1 MRLDLSDWLVIGLY
15 FLISAAIGLAYTRRA
30 SRSLADYFVS
40 GRSLPWWLAGTSMVA
55 TTFAADTPL
64 VVAGLVSKYGVAG
77 NWLWWNGAISGVL
90 TVFFFS
96 RLWRRAG
103 VLTDVEFAEL
113 RYGGR
118 PAAALRGFRALYL
131 AIPVNL
137 IIMGWVT
144 RAMADVLQIS
154 LNVNAWRAA
163 ILLLAIT
170 AVYSMLSGLWGVIV
184 TDVFQ
189 FVLAMGGTILLAILA
204 VNSVGGLDV
213 LIEKTTS
220 HFGSTAAAFGVLP
233 PLDQSWLPVSTLMIW
248 LSVQWW
254 AAWYPGQEPGG
265 GGYVV
270 QRILSAKDE
279 RHGLL
284 ATLWFTI
291 AHYALRPWPWIL
303 VGFVGLI
310 SYPGLANPE
319 HGYVRVMVDVLPS
332 PFKGLLLAAFAAAY
346 MSTISTHLNWGA
358 SYLVNDVY
366 LRFIKPT
373 ASPRAQLIASRLA
386 TGLMM
391 LGSLIV
397 MSVLSSVEQGW
408 KLLIGLGAG
417 TGLVFILRWYWW
429 RVNAWSEISA
439 MVTSFVTSLVMASQ
453 GYDLLNPSSSGYA
466 KSMLVT
472 VLITTVVWITVTLLT
487 APESAATL
495 DRFYRQVR
503 PGGPG
508 WRMVSRRLGFG
519 DDPIPGGALSW
530 INWVAGVASV
540 YCAVFAVGAF
550 LTGSPGAGAVYTS
563 IAIGA
568 FALIQRNLRA
578 DQQLVASVDR
588 SRGHN
593 LGFTASR
600 EVGDLPDSPRK
611 LG

>member
-1 MRLDLSDWLVIGLY
+1 MKLLLSDWLIVALY
-15 FLISAAIGLAYTRRA
+15 FLISAGIGLAYTRKA

-64 VVAGLVSKYGVAG
+64 AVAGFVAKYGVAG
-77 NWLWWNGAISGVL
+77 NWLWWNGAFSGVL
-90 TVFFFS
+90 TVFFFA

-118 PAAALRGFRALYL
+118 PAAVLRGFRALYL
-131 AIPVNL
+131 ALPINL

-144 RAMADVLQIS
+144 RAMVTILEVTLQ
-154 LNVNAWRAA
+154 VNPWRAA
-163 ILLLAIT
+163 ILLFGVT
-170 AVYSMLSGLWGVIV
+170 ALYSVFSGLWGVIV
-184 TDVFQ
+184 TDAFQ
-189 FVLAMGGTILLAILA
+189 FVVAMGGTILLAVLA
-204 VNSVGGLDV
+204 VESVGGLSV
-213 LIEKTTS
+213 LVEKS
-220 HFGSTAAAFGVLP
+220 AAHFGSADAAFGVLP
-233 PLDQSWLPVSTLMIW
+233 ATDQAWLPLSTLLIF
-248 LSVQWW
+248 LGVQWW

-310 SYPGLANPE
+310 RYPGLANPE
-319 HGYVRVMVDVLPS
+319 EGYVRVMVDVLPS

-366 LRFIKPT
+366 LRFLRPN
-373 ASPRAQLIASRLA
+373 ASRRAQVLASRLA
-386 TGLMM
+386 TAVLMVC
-391 LGSLIV
+391 SLIV
-397 MSVLSSVEQGW
+397 MSFLSSVEQGW
-408 KLLIGLGAG
+408 KILIGLGAG

-429 RVNAWSEISA
+429 RINAWSEISA
-439 MVTSFVTSLVMASQ
+439 MVASFVTSILLAQ
-453 GYDLLNPSSSGYA
+453 FGYTLDDLSRPTYA
-466 KSMLVT
+466 ITMLIT
-472 VLITTVVWITVTLLT
+472 VGVTTVVWLAVTYAT

-495 DRFYRQVR
+495 DTFYRRVR

-508 WRMVSRRLGFG
+508 WRPVSSRLGFAG
-519 DDPIPGGALSW
+519 DTIPGGALSW
-530 INWVAGVASV
+530 VNWLAGLASV
-540 YCAVFAVGAF
+540 YCAVVALGSL
-550 LTGSPGAGAVYTS
+550 LTGSTLKGVLYAAGAMV
-563 IAIGA
+563 A

-578 DQQLVASVDR
+578 DAQLAASVDR
-588 SRGHN
+588 SDGGH
-593 LGFTASR
+593 LG
-600 EVGDLPDSPRK
+600 LRK
-611 LG
+611 SAT

>member
-1 MRLDLSDWLVIGLY
+1 MHLNLVDWLVIAAY
-15 FLISAAIGLAYTRRA
+15 FAISAAIGFAYTRRA
-30 SRSLADYFVS
+30 SGSLDEYFVS

-64 VVAGLVSKYGVAG
+64 AVAGFVAKYGVAG
-77 NWLWWNGAISGVL
+77 NWLWWNGAFSGVL

-131 AIPVNL
+131 ALPINL

-144 RAMADVLQIS
+144 RAMVTILQVTLDV
-154 LNVNAWRAA
+154 NPWRAA
-163 ILLLAIT
+163 IILFGVT
-170 AVYSMLSGLWGVIV
+170 ALYSVFSGLWGVVV
-184 TDVFQ
+184 TDAFQ
-189 FVLAMGGTILLAILA
+189 FVIAMGGTILLAVLA
-204 VNSVGGLDV
+204 VGSVGGLDALTAQV
-213 LIEKTTS
+213 AA
-220 HFGSTAAAFGVLP
+220 HFGSADAAFGVLP
-233 PLDQSWLPVSTLMIW
+233 PLNQAWLPLSTLLIF

-310 SYPGLANPE
+310 RYPGLANPE
-319 HGYVRVMVDVLPS
+319 EGYVRVMVDVLPS

-366 LRFIKPT
+366 LRFIRPA
-373 ASPRAQLIASRLA
+373 ASPRAQVFASRFA
-386 TGLMM
+386 TVLLMVC
-391 LGSLIV
+391 SLIV
-397 MSVLSSVEQGW
+397 MAYLKSVEQGW

-439 MVTSFVTSLVMASQ
+439 MIASFITSVTLAHY
-453 GYDLLNPSSSGYA
+453 GLDLSDLSKPAYA
-466 KSMLVT
+466 QTMLIT
-472 VLITTVVWITVTLLT
+472 VAVTTVVWLGVTFAT
-487 APESAATL
+487 PPETDATL
-495 DRFYRQVR
+495 ERFYGRVR

-508 WRMVSRRLGFG
+508 WRRVAARLGFAG
-519 DDPIPGGALSW
+519 DTIPGGALSW
-530 INWVAGVASV
+530 VNWVAGLAAV
-540 YCAVFAVGAF
+540 YCAVVSLGAI
-550 LTGSPGAGAVYTS
+550 LTGSPVRGLLYGVGA
-563 IAIGA
+563 IAA
-568 FALIQRNLRA
+568 FLLIQRNLRA
-578 DQQLVASVDR
+578 DTTLAGTLTVPGATS
-588 SRGHN
+588 
-593 LGFTASR
+593 
-600 EVGDLPDSPRK
+600 
-611 LG
+611 

>member
-1 MRLDLSDWLVIGLY
+1 MKLILSDWLIIALY
-15 FLISAAIGLAYTRRA
+15 FVISGAIGLAYTRKA
-30 SRSLADYFVS
+30 SRSLEDYFVS
-40 GRSLPWWLAGTSMVA
+40 GRALPWWLAGTSMVA

-64 VVAGLVSKYGVAG
+64 AVAGLVAKYGVAG
-77 NWLWWNGAISGVL
+77 NWLWWNGAFSGVL

-113 RYGGR
+113 RYGGK
-118 PAAALRGFRALYL
+118 PAAVLRGFRALYL
-131 AIPVNL
+131 ALPINL

-144 RAMADVLQIS
+144 RAMVTILGVTLDVNPWS
-154 LNVNAWRAA
+154 AA
-163 ILLLAIT
+163 ILLFGVT
-170 AVYSMLSGLWGVIV
+170 AAYSIFSGLWGVIV

-189 FVLAMGGTILLAILA
+189 FIVAMGGTILLAVLA
-204 VNSVGGLDV
+204 
-213 LIEKTTS
+213 
-220 HFGSTAAAFGVLP
+220 HFGSVEAAFGVLP
-233 PLDQSWLPVSTLMIW
+233 PTDQAWLPLSTLLIF
-248 LSVQWW
+248 LGVQWW

-310 SYPGLANPE
+310 RYPSLSNPE
-319 HGYVRVMVDVLPS
+319 EGYVRVMVDVLPS

-366 LRFIKPT
+366 LRFMRPH
-373 ASPRAQLIASRLA
+373 ADRRAQVVASRIA
-386 TGLMM
+386 TGVLMV
-391 LGSLIV
+391 LSLVV
-397 MSVLSSVEQGW
+397 MSFLTSVEQGW

-439 MVTSFVTSLVMASQ
+439 MIASFLTSVTLAAFD
-453 GYDLLNPSSSGYA
+453 YDLDNPAGATYA
-466 KSMLVT
+466 KTMLIT
-472 VLITTVVWITVTLLT
+472 VVVTTVVWLTVTMLT
-487 APESAATL
+487 APESNATL
-495 DRFYRQVR
+495 DAFYRRVR

-508 WRMVSRRLGFG
+508 WRAVSHRLGFP

-530 INWVAGVASV
+530 VNWLAGVAAV
-540 YCAVFAVGAF
+540 YCAVVSLGAF
-550 LTGSPGAGAVYTS
+550 LTGTQLRGALYGLGG
-563 IAIGA
+563 IAA
-568 FALIQRNLRA
+568 FLLIQRNLRA
-578 DQQLVASVDR
+578 DTTLLQSVDTNA
-588 SRGHN
+588 SPE
-593 LGFTASR
+593 LGLNR
-600 EVGDLPDSPRK
+600 QK
-611 LG
+611 

>member
-1 MRLDLSDWLVIGLY
+1 MTLEFSDWLIIVLY
-15 FLISAAIGLAYTRRA
+15 FVLSAAIGLAYTRKA

-64 VVAGLVSKYGVAG
+64 AVAGLVSKYGVAG

-118 PAAALRGFRALYL
+118 PAAFLRGFRALYL
-131 AIPVNL
+131 AIPINL

-144 RAMADVLQIS
+144 RAMVTI
-154 LNVNAWRAA
+154 
-163 ILLLAIT
+163 LAIT
-170 AVYSMLSGLWGVIV
+170 LNLNPWVAAIFLFAVTACYSVFSGLWGVIV
-184 TDVFQ
+184 TDMFQ
-189 FVLAMGGTILLAILA
+189 FIIAMGGTILLAVLA
-204 VNSVGGLDV
+204 VDAMGGLETV
-213 LIEKTTS
+213 TTRVAE
-220 HFGSTAAAFGVLP
+220 HFGSTQAAFGVIP
-233 PLDQSWLPVSTLMIW
+233 PTDQAWLPLSTL
-248 LSVQWW
+248 LVFLAVQWW

-303 VGFVGLI
+303 VGFVALLR
-310 SYPGLANPE
+310 YPGLANPE
-319 HGYVRVMVDVLPS
+319 EGYVRVMVDILPS
-332 PFKGLLLAAFAAAY
+332 PYKGLLLAAFAAAY

-366 LRFIKPT
+366 LRFLRPN
-373 ASPRAQLIASRLA
+373 ASPRAQVVASRLA
-386 TGLMM
+386 TAVLMVC
-391 LGSLIV
+391 SLIV
-397 MSVLSSVEQGW
+397 MSFLSSVEQGW

-429 RVNAWSEISA
+429 RLNAWSEISA
-439 MVTSFVTSLVMASQ
+439 MVASFITSVLLATY
-453 GYDLLNPSSSGYA
+453 GYDLSNPASSTYA
-466 KSMLVT
+466 KTMLIT
-472 VLITTVVWITVTLLT
+472 VAVTTVVWLSVTLLT
-487 APESAATL
+487 KPESNTTL

-503 PGGPG
+503 PGGVG

-519 DDPIPGGALSW
+519 DDPIPGGVLSW
-530 INWVAGVASV
+530 VNWLAGITAV
-540 YCAVFAVGAF
+540 YCAVFSVGAF
-550 LTGSPGAGAVYTS
+550 LTGSPASGGVYAGVA
-563 IAIGA
+563 IAC
-568 FALIQRNLRA
+568 FALIMRNLRNDERLA
-578 DQQLVASVDR
+578 ASVDR
-588 SRGHN
+588 TQAAG
-593 LGFTASR
+593 LGFSQ
-600 EVGDLPDSPRK
+600 SN
-611 LG
+611 

>member
-1 MRLDLSDWLVIGLY
+1 MRLQLSDWLVIALY
-15 FLISAAIGLAYTRRA
+15 FVISAAIGLAYTRKA
-30 SRSLADYFVS
+30 SQSLADYFVS

-64 VVAGLVSKYGVAG
+64 AVAGLVAKYGVAG
-77 NWLWWNGAISGVL
+77 NWLWWNGAFSGVL

-118 PAAALRGFRALYL
+118 PAAVLRGFRALYL
-131 AIPVNL
+131 ALPINL

-144 RAMADVLQIS
+144 RAMVTI
-154 LNVNAWRAA
+154 
-163 ILLLAIT
+163 LAIT
-170 AVYSMLSGLWGVIV
+170 LDVNPWAAAALLFGVTALYSVLSGLWGVIV

-189 FVLAMGGTILLAILA
+189 FVVAMGGSILLAVLA
-204 VNSVGGLDV
+204 VDAAGGLDI
-213 LIEKTTS
+213 LTTRVEER
-220 HFGSTAAAFGVLP
+220 FGSAEAAFGVIP
-233 PLDQSWLPVSTLMIW
+233 PTDQAWLPLSTL
-248 LSVQWW
+248 LVFLGVQWW
-254 AAWYPGQEPGG
+254 ATWYPGQEPGG

-291 AHYALRPWPWIL
+291 AHYAIRPWPWIL
-303 VGFVGLI
+303 VGFVALLR
-310 SYPGLANPE
+310 YPGLANPE
-319 HGYVRVMVDVLPS
+319 EGYVRVMVDILPS

-366 LRFIKPT
+366 LRFIRPQ
-373 ASPRAQLIASRLA
+373 ASQRAQVLASRIA
-386 TGLMM
+386 TAVLMVC
-391 LGSLIV
+391 SLIV
-397 MSVLSSVEQGW
+397 MSFLTSVEQGW

-439 MVTSFVTSLVMASQ
+439 MTASFVTSVLLASME
-453 GYDLLNPSSSGYA
+453 YDLANPSSASYA
-466 KSMLVT
+466 KTM
-472 VLITTVVWITVTLLT
+472 LITVGVTTAVWLGVTLAT
-487 APESAATL
+487 APESTATL
-495 DRFYRQVR
+495 DRFYRRVR

-508 WRMVSRRLGFG
+508 WRSVSNRLGYG

-530 INWVAGVASV
+530 VNWVAGVASV
-540 YCAVFAVGAF
+540 YSAVFAIGA
-550 LTGSPGAGAVYTS
+550 LVTGAPLRGVLYGAVS
-563 IAIGA
+563 VAA

-578 DQQLVASVDR
+578 DQRLVASVDR
-588 SRGHN
+588 SAEDG
-593 LGFTASR
+593 LEFSQSR
-600 EVGDLPDSPRK
+600 
-611 LG
+611 

>member
-1 MRLDLSDWLVIGLY
+1 MRLDLSDWLVIALY
-15 FLISAAIGLAYTRRA
+15 FLISAAIGLAYTRKA

-64 VVAGLVSKYGVAG
+64 AVAGLVSKYGVAG
-77 NWLWWNGAISGVL
+77 NWLWWNGAFSGVL

-118 PAAALRGFRALYL
+118 PAAVLRGFRALYL
-131 AIPVNL
+131 AIPINL

-144 RAMADVLQIS
+144 RAMVTILAIT
-154 LNVNAWRAA
+154 LNVNPWHAA
-163 ILLLAIT
+163 IFLFGVT
-170 AVYSMLSGLWGVIV
+170 AAYSVFSGLWGVIV
-184 TDVFQ
+184 TDLFQ
-189 FVLAMGGTILLAILA
+189 FVIAMGGTILLAVLA
-204 VNSVGGLDV
+204 VNSMGGLDV
-213 LIEKTTS
+213 VTS
-220 HFGSTAAAFGVLP
+220 RVAQHFGSAEAAFGVIP
-233 PLDQSWLPVSTLMIW
+233 PTDQAWLPLSTLLIF
-248 LSVQWW
+248 LGVQWW

-303 VGFVGLI
+303 VGFVALLR
-310 SYPGLANPE
+310 YPGLPNPE
-319 HGYVRVMVDVLPS
+319 EGYVRVMVDILPS
-332 PFKGLLLAAFAAAY
+332 PYKGLLLAAFAAAY

-366 LRFIKPT
+366 LRFLKPD
-373 ASPRAQLIASRLA
+373 ASPRAQILASRLA
-386 TGLMM
+386 TGFMM
-391 LGSLIV
+391 VSSLIV
-397 MSVLSSVEQGW
+397 MSFLSSVEQGW

-439 MVTSFVTSLVMASQ
+439 MVASFVTSIILATY
-453 GYDLLNPSSSGYA
+453 GYDLSNPASSTYA
-466 KSMLVT
+466 KTMLIT
-472 VLITTVVWITVTLLT
+472 VLVTTVVWLTVTLRT
-487 APESAATL
+487 APETDATL

-508 WRMVSRRLGFG
+508 WRVISRRLGFG

-530 INWVAGVASV
+530 VNWVAGVAAV

-550 LTGSPGAGAVYTS
+550 LTRSPTAGMVYSAV
-563 IAIGA
+563 AIGA

-578 DQQLVASVDR
+578 DQRLAASVDR
-588 SRGHN
+588 TRGAD
-593 LGFTASR
+593 LGFS
-600 EVGDLPDSPRK
+600 ESN
-611 LG
+611 